1 MKRFGLL
8 ASCALMGFV
17 TGSLLGGCG
26 DEAEKAPAPTTA
38 PLAVSNPGGAPSYG
52 TQSGMG
58 FSTGDAAHNDGSG
71 SGLMGFHGTGAMG
84 TSNAITDNHPAQAP
98 TFPTTEPVLPPL

>member
-1 MKRFGLL
+1 
-8 ASCALMGFV
+8 
-17 TGSLLGGCG
+17 
-26 DEAEKAPAPTTA
+26 
-38 PLAVSNPGGAPSYG
+38 
-52 TQSGMG
+52 MG